1 MWEAEGLEVLGW
13 RRGLKLVLVNW
24 EMFKLVGEMLKFKF
38 ISRVVVL
45 SFVMLILP
53 VVSTPVA
60 AANPRVRFQSL
71 SGYLVQAGPQ
81 GIVIDCGRKKG
92 VAVGDLFA
100 VLQAGQPL
108 IHPVTGKS
116 LGVQERLVST
126 LKVLRV
132 DVDYA
137 VCRPLN
143 RYFRVPLTRGLV
155 VRRFSQMPAIFIDLN
170 GNGLDLFSRVRE
182 SLPLLNWADYGVG
195 LRHRQTLQRP
205 GGPGAM
211 GYDLYVVNQGANLT
225 FYNGDQE
232 LVAAWNAEQFAGKTT
247 GSGSATGVDG
257 SGQPGKYGLS
267 TSDKDQALLTRYRQW
282 AKVTLVVKGMDVG
295 DLENDGIPEIVF
307 TDGEKI
313 YVYQVTDKG
322 LKCRYRYHFERFGEI
337 INIQVGDITGDRRDE
352 ILVNTFK
359 ETEDGFSSFV
369 ISKREGKYRIIADH
383 IPFVMG
389 LLGGHSVA
397 EKGVYFVGQGFAEE
411 DLFSGKVAQLHFA
424 GGKVSSSGKFTVPL
438 GFTLPGAVYADINN
452 DRIKELCF
460 INKNNF
466 LEVYQGDKRLWVSDE
481 RMAGSL
487 QDVQYEV
494 GTEKVSYTE
503 KRQIS
508 SPLRVHDVDGDGIP
522 ELLLNDNESDMSTSL
537 GEYGFLSKGQVKML
551 KHSDQGFVVRKVTG
565 TIDGPLQGIQIIAGE
580 LVCAMVKRG
589 DDLLKLSGNT
599 YLLAFP
605 LPHHP

>member
-1 MWEAEGLEVLGW
+1 M
-13 RRGLKLVLVNW
+13 
-24 EMFKLVGEMLKFKF
+24 KFKYVLHRVS
-38 ISRVVVL
+38 ISIYFCLLAVTLVAV
-45 SFVMLILP
+45 SAP
-53 VVSTPVA
+53 VSAAQTPT
-60 AANPRVRFQSL
+60 RFSSL
-71 SGYLVQAGPQ
+71 SGYLVQLGPQ

-100 VLQAGQPL
+100 VLQPGAPL
-108 IHPVTGKS
+108 IHPVTGKPMGS
-116 LGVQERLVST
+116 QERLVAV

-132 DVDYA
+132 EADYA
-137 VCRPLN
+137 ISRPLN
-143 RYFRVPLTRGLV
+143 RYLRVPLNRGLL
-155 VRRFSQMPAIFIDLN
+155 VRRFAQMPAIFIDLN
-170 GNGLDLFSRVRE
+170 GNGVDLFSQVRE
-182 SLPLLNWADYGVG
+182 SLPQLNWADYGVG
-195 LRHRQTLQRP
+195 LRHRQSLQRP

-211 GYDLYVVNQGANLT
+211 GYDLYVVNQGPNLT

-232 LVAAWNAEQFAGKTT
+232 LVAAWNAQQFAGKTA
-247 GSGSATGVDG
+247 GRSDRAAGVSDA
-257 SGQPGKYGLS
+257 GKYGLS
-267 TSDKDQALLTRYRQW
+267 TLDQDQALLTRYRQL

-313 YVYQVTDKG
+313 YVYQITKKG
-322 LKCRYRYHFERFGEI
+322 LKYSYRYHFERFGAI
-337 INIQVGDITGDRRDE
+337 INILVADITGDRKDE

-369 ISKREGKYRIIADH
+369 ISKINGKYRIIADH

-389 LLGGHSVA
+389 LLGGHSVV
-397 EKGVYFVGQGFAEE
+397 EKGVNFVGQGFAAE
-411 DLFSGKVAQLHFA
+411 DLFKSQVSRLHFA
-424 GGKVSSSGKFTVPL
+424 DGKVTSTGKFTVPL
-438 GFTLPGAVYADINN
+438 GFTLPGAVYADINH

-460 INKNNF
+460 INENNF

-481 RMAGSL
+481 RLAGSL

-508 SPLRVHDVDGDGIP
+508 SPMRVYDIDGDGIP
-522 ELLLNDNESDMSTSL
+522 ELLLGDNESNMSTAI

-551 KHSDQGFVVRKVTG
+551 KNSGQGFIVRKVTG
-565 TIDGPLQGIQIIAGE
+565 TIDGPLQGIQIINGE
-580 LVCAMVKRG
+580 LICAMVKRG
-589 DDLLKLSGNT
+589 DDMLKLSGTT

-605 LPHHP
+605 LPHHH

>member
-1 MWEAEGLEVLGW
+1 MKSKYCLKSIRTEA
-13 RRGLKLVLVNW
+13 
-24 EMFKLVGEMLKFKF
+24 
-38 ISRVVVL
+38 VL
-45 SFVMLILP
+45 SLLIMALL
-53 VVSTPVA
+53 VVSA
-60 AANPRVRFQSL
+60 SIAMANQEVRFRPL
-71 SGYLVQAGPQ
+71 AGYLVQAGAQ

-100 VLQAGQPL
+100 VLQPGAPL

-116 LGVQERLVST
+116 MGGQEKFIST
-126 LKVLRV
+126 LKVMRV
-132 DVDYA
+132 DTGYA
-137 VCRPLN
+137 VCRPLS

-155 VRRFSQMPAIFIDLN
+155 VRRFTRMPAIFIDLN
-170 GNGLDLFSRVRE
+170 GNGVELFSRVRE
-182 SLPLLNWADYGVG
+182 SLPQLNWAGYGVG
-195 LRHRQTLQRP
+195 LRHRQALRRP

-211 GYDLYVVNQGANLT
+211 GYDLYVVNQGPELT

-232 LVAAWNAEQFAGKTT
+232 LVAAWNAQQFT
-247 GSGSATGVDG
+247 GGTSHSGSAAETYGAAAAAA
-257 SGQPGKYGLS
+257 GKYALS
-267 TSDKDQALLTRYRQW
+267 TSDKDQAILTRYRQL

-322 LKCRYRYHFERFGEI
+322 LKYRYRYHFERFGTI

-352 ILVNTFK
+352 IMVNTFK

-411 DLFSGKVAQLHFA
+411 ELFSSQVAQLHFV
-424 GGKVSSSGKFTVPL
+424 GGKVSSFGKFMVPL
-438 GFTLPGAVYADINN
+438 GFTLPGAVYADINH

-466 LEVYQGDKRLWVSDE
+466 LEIYQGDKRIWVSDE
-481 RMAGSL
+481 RLAGSL

-508 SPLRVHDVDGDGIP
+508 SPLRVYDVDGDGIP

-551 KHSDQGFVVRKVTG
+551 KFSGQGFVVRKVTG
-565 TIDGPLQGIQIIAGE
+565 TIDGPLQGIQIINGE

-605 LPHHP
+605 LPHKP

>member
-1 MWEAEGLEVLGW
+1 
-13 RRGLKLVLVNW
+13 
-24 EMFKLVGEMLKFKF
+24 MFKLVGEMLKFKF
-38 ISRVVVL
+38 ISRVIVL
-45 SFVMLILP
+45 SFVMLILLAF
-53 VVSTPVA
+53 STPVA
-60 AANPRVRFQSL
+60 AANPKVRFQPL

-100 VLQAGQPL
+100 VLQAGHPL
-108 IHPVTGKS
+108 IHPVTGKT
-116 LGVQERLVST
+116 LGVQEKFVST

-132 DVDYA
+132 DADYA

-143 RYFRVPLTRGLV
+143 RYVRVPLIRGLLV
-155 VRRFSQMPAIFIDLN
+155 KRFTQMPAIFIDLN

-182 SLPLLNWADYGVG
+182 SLPQLNWADYGVG
-195 LRHRQTLQRP
+195 LRHRQALQRP

-211 GYDLYVVNQGANLT
+211 GYDLYVVNQGSELT

-232 LVAAWNAEQFAGKTT
+232 LVAAWNAQQFAGKTT
-247 GSGSATGVDG
+247 RSSTAGTYVNAGEA
-257 SGQPGKYGLS
+257 GKYGLS
-267 TSDKDQALLTRYRQW
+267 TTEKDQALLTRYRQL
-282 AKVTLVVKGMDVG
+282 AKVTLVVKGMDTG
-295 DLENDGIPEIVF
+295 DLENDGTPEIVF

-322 LKCRYRYHFERFGEI
+322 LKYRYRYHFESFGTV
-337 INIQVGDITGDRRDE
+337 INIQVGDITGDRKDE

-369 ISKREGKYRIIADH
+369 ISKIDGKYRIIADH

-389 LLGGHSVA
+389 LLGGHSIA
-397 EKGVYFVGQGFAEE
+397 TKGTYFVGQGFAEE
-411 DLFSGKVAQLHFA
+411 DLFNNQVAQLKFVD
-424 GGKVSSSGKFTVPL
+424 GKVSSSGKFSVPI
-438 GFTLPGAVYADINN
+438 GFTLPGAAYADINQ

-466 LEVYQGDKRLWVSDE
+466 LEIYQGDKRLWVSDE
-481 RMAGSL
+481 RLAGSL

-508 SPLRVHDVDGDGIP
+508 SPLRVHDIDGDGIP
-522 ELLLNDNESDMSTSL
+522 ELFLSDNESDMSTSL
-537 GEYGFLSKGQVKML
+537 GDYGFLNKGQVKML
-551 KHSDQGFVVRKVTG
+551 KHNGQGFTVRKVTG
-565 TIDGPLQGIQIIAGE
+565 TIDGPLQGIQVINGE

-589 DDLLKLSGNT
+589 DDLLKLSGST
-599 YLLAFP
+599 FLLAFP
-605 LPHHP
+605 LPHKP

>member
-1 MWEAEGLEVLGW
+1 MSA
-13 RRGLKLVLVNW
+13 
-24 EMFKLVGEMLKFKF
+24 
-38 ISRVVVL
+38 S
-45 SFVMLILP
+45 
-53 VVSTPVA
+53 VA
-60 AANPRVRFQSL
+60 GANQEVRFRPL

-100 VLQAGQPL
+100 VLQAGQPM
-108 IHPVTGKS
+108 IHPVTGKA
-116 LGVQERLVST
+116 LGVQERFVST

-132 DVDYA
+132 DADYA

-155 VRRFSQMPAIFIDLN
+155 VRRFTQMPAIFIDLN
-170 GNGLDLFSRVRE
+170 GNGVDLFSRVRE
-182 SLPLLNWADYGVG
+182 ALPQLNWADYRVG
-195 LRHRQTLQRP
+195 LRHRQSLQRP

-211 GYDLYVVNQGANLT
+211 GYDLYVVNQGPDLT

-232 LVAAWNAEQFAGKTT
+232 LVGAWNAEQFAARTT
-247 GSGSATGVDG
+247 GSGSVAGVAG
-257 SGQPGKYGLS
+257 SGQPGGKYALS
-267 TSDKDQALLTRYRQW
+267 TSDQAQALLTRYRQW
-282 AKVTLVVKGMDVG
+282 AKVTIVVKGMDVG

-322 LKCRYRYHFERFGEI
+322 LKYRYRYQFKSFGSI

-397 EKGVYFVGQGFAEE
+397 EKGCWFVGQGFAEE
-411 DLFSGKVAQLHFA
+411 KLFSGKVAQLHFA
-424 GGKVSSSGKFTVPL
+424 SGQVSSSGKFAVPL
-438 GFTLPGAVYADINN
+438 GFTLPGAVYADINH

-460 INKNNF
+460 VNKNNF
-466 LEVYQGDKRLWVSDE
+466 LEIYQGDKRLWVSDE
-481 RMAGSL
+481 RLAGSL
-487 QDVQYEV
+487 QNVEYEV

-508 SPLRVHDVDGDGIP
+508 SPLRVYDVDGDGIP

-551 KHSDQGFVVRKVTG
+551 KHSGQGFVVRKVTG
-565 TIDGPLQGIQIIAGE
+565 TIDGPLQGIQIINGE

-605 LPHHP
+605 LPHKP

>member
-1 MWEAEGLEVLGW
+1 MRPEAQNLRECDLGFVLSLWG
-13 RRGLKLVLVNW
+13 GMLKLKDWLHSV
-24 EMFKLVGEMLKFKF
+24 ET
-38 ISRVVVL
+38 VVVL
-45 SFVMLILP
+45 SFLMAILLAVAVP
-53 VVSTPVA
+53 VS
-60 AANPRVRFQSL
+60 AANPKIRFQPL

-116 LGVQERLVST
+116 LGIQERFVST
-126 LKVLRV
+126 LKVVRV
-132 DVDYA
+132 DTDYA
-137 VCRPLN
+137 ICRPLN

-155 VRRFSQMPAIFIDLN
+155 VRRFTQMPAIFIDLN

-182 SLPLLNWADYGVG
+182 TLPQLNWADYGVG

-211 GYDLYVVNQGANLT
+211 GYDLYVVNQGPNLT

-232 LVAAWNAEQFAGKTT
+232 LVAAWNAQQFSGKMTR
-247 GSGSATGVDG
+247 SGSRAETYGTDG
-257 SGQPGKYGLS
+257 QSGKYGLS
-267 TSDKDQALLTRYRQW
+267 TSDKDQVLLTRYRQM

-322 LKCRYRYHFERFGEI
+322 LKYRYRYYFERFGTI
-337 INIQVGDITGDRRDE
+337 INIQVGDITGDRKDE

-369 ISKREGKYRIIADH
+369 ISKIDGKYRIIADH

-397 EKGVYFVGQGFAEE
+397 KKGVYFVGQGFAEE
-411 DLFSGKVAQLHFA
+411 ELFSSQVAQLHFS

-438 GFTLPGAVYADINN
+438 GFTLPGAVYADVNH

-466 LEVYQGDKRLWVSDE
+466 LEIYQGDKRLWVSDE
-481 RMAGSL
+481 RLAGSL

-522 ELLLNDNESDMSTSL
+522 ELLLNDNASDMSTSL
-537 GEYGFLSKGQVKML
+537 GEYGFLSEGQVKML
-551 KHSDQGFVVRKVTG
+551 KHSGQGFVVRKVTG
-565 TIDGPLQGIQIIAGE
+565 TIDGPLQGIQIINGE

>member
-1 MWEAEGLEVLGW
+1 
-13 RRGLKLVLVNW
+13 
-24 EMFKLVGEMLKFKF
+24 MLKFKYVLHRVS
-38 ISRVVVL
+38 ISIYFCLLAVTLVAV
-45 SFVMLILP
+45 SAP
-53 VVSTPVA
+53 VSAAQTPT
-60 AANPRVRFQSL
+60 RFSSL
-71 SGYLVQAGPQ
+71 SGYLVQLGPQ

-100 VLQAGQPL
+100 VLQPGAPL
-108 IHPVTGKS
+108 IHPVTGKPMGS
-116 LGVQERLVST
+116 QERLVAV

-132 DVDYA
+132 EADYA
-137 VCRPLN
+137 ISRPLN
-143 RYFRVPLTRGLV
+143 RYLRVPLNRGLL
-155 VRRFSQMPAIFIDLN
+155 VRRFAQMPAIFIDLN
-170 GNGLDLFSRVRE
+170 GNGVDLFSQVRE
-182 SLPLLNWADYGVG
+182 SLPQLNWADYGVG
-195 LRHRQTLQRP
+195 LRHRQSLQRP

-211 GYDLYVVNQGANLT
+211 GYDLYVVNQGPNLT

-232 LVAAWNAEQFAGKTT
+232 LVAAWNAQQFAGKTA
-247 GSGSATGVDG
+247 GRSDRAAGVSDA
-257 SGQPGKYGLS
+257 GKYGLS
-267 TSDKDQALLTRYRQW
+267 TLDQDQALLTRYRQL

-313 YVYQVTDKG
+313 YVYQITKKG
-322 LKCRYRYHFERFGEI
+322 LKYSYRYHFERFGAI
-337 INIQVGDITGDRRDE
+337 INILVADITGDRKDE

-369 ISKREGKYRIIADH
+369 ISKINGKYRIIADH

-389 LLGGHSVA
+389 LLGGHSVV
-397 EKGVYFVGQGFAEE
+397 EKGVNFVGQGFAAE
-411 DLFSGKVAQLHFA
+411 DLFKSQVSRLHFA
-424 GGKVSSSGKFTVPL
+424 DGKVTSTGKFTVPL
-438 GFTLPGAVYADINN
+438 GFTLPGAVYADINH

-460 INKNNF
+460 INENNF

-481 RMAGSL
+481 RLAGSL

-508 SPLRVHDVDGDGIP
+508 SPMRVYDIDGDGIP
-522 ELLLNDNESDMSTSL
+522 ELLLGDNESNMSTAI

-551 KHSDQGFVVRKVTG
+551 KNSGQGFIVRKVTG
-565 TIDGPLQGIQIIAGE
+565 TIDGPLQGIQIINGE
-580 LVCAMVKRG
+580 LICAMVKRG
-589 DDLLKLSGNT
+589 DDMLKLSGTT

-605 LPHHP
+605 LPHHH